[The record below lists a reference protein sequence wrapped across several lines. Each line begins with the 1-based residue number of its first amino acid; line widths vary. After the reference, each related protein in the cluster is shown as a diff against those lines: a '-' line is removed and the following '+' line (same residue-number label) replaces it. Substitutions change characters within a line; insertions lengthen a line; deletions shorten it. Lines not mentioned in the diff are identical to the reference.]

1 MINKILTYSFFILI
15 LSLTL
20 RYLSSDSTYFL
31 CKAFS
36 SEILP
41 EEYVLVPS
49 PSPSPFSESE
59 DDICIVDDFLNDRLA
74 EEILNSDLSN
84 EEIFPF

>member
-15 LSLTL
+15 LSLAL
-20 RYLSSDSTYFL
+20 RCLSSDSTSFL

-41 EEYVLVPS
+41 EEYVFV